1 MKTDWVSS
9 KQKYEFFLSSAK
21 IEAILSVKLHDYYID
36 IYIYIYS
43 VQLSMAKIPRLTSPF
58 SLTHIQ
64 QLLLERA
71 IALALFR
78 AHLFNQR

>member
-36 IYIYIYS
+36 IYIYS